1 MRVWGR
7 VTNEDGTKTWVE
19 VSTDPSGLN
28 DAVNITWLAQALK
41 LNLGESPFYGNWG
54 IPAQQ
59 SVVTQIFPDFYVWK
73 TQRRFAGL
81 FGSLTVLRVPNLST
95 PTYQIN
101 LTTHVGAVVETEIAT

>member
-19 VSTDPSGLN
+19 VSTDPAGLN
-28 DAVNITWLAQALK
+28 DAVHITWLAQVIK

-59 SVVTQIFPDFYVWK
+59 SVVTQIFPDFYVWQ

-81 FGSLTVLRVPNLST
+81 FGSLTVTRVPSST
-95 PTYQIN
+95 PTYKFK
-101 LTTHVGAVVETEIAT
+101 LTTHVGAVVEAEIAT